1 MKRTLKIRVGSIAS
15 ALDLFEETWRKA
27 ARGEKARAEHAP
39 TFVSKSAA
47 RKKPPSGGW
56 AVRDTRGEN
65 SLTVTSSRGGRRII
79 RRDAKTGSFASQH
92 SATRIRDTSKR
103 AADSLKRLAKR

>member
-15 ALDLFEETWRKA
+15 ALDRFEEIWNK
-27 ARGEKARAEHAP
+27 
-39 TFVSKSAA
+39 
-47 RKKPPSGGW
+47 

-79 RRDAKTGSFASQH
+79 HRDAKTGSFASQH

-103 AADSLKRLAKR
+103 AAASLKRLAKR